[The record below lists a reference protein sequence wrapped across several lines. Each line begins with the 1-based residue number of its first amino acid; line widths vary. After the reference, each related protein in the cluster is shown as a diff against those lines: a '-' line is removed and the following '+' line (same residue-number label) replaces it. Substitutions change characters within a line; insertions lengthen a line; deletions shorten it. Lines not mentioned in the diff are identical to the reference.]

1 MYFYEWHVRFGHD
14 KKNQKQVQQHSLT
27 VGDVCSEVLVVQIQ
41 VHIPKYRC
49 SADCC
54 VLFHMPYTG
63 RISNMNKINFTL
75 FGNQVTKLLISTMT
89 HNCFQIPFLY
99 IKPFN
104 WNYWFRV
111 RTHWALP
118 SLSFL
123 LNLLLTPQLT
133 EATHYSTCQSCKVC
147 EISFPCFQRSP
158 KYPTDT

>member
-1 MYFYEWHVRFGHD
+1 MTCQIWTWQKNPDASSAAQSHFVR
-14 KKNQKQVQQHSLT
+14 
-27 VGDVCSEVLVVQIQ
+27 DVCSEALVVQIQ
-41 VHIPKYRC
+41 VHISKYRC
-49 SADCC
+49 SAD
-54 VLFHMPYTG
+54 

-123 LNLLLTPQLT
+123 LNLLI

-158 KYPTDT
+158 KYPTDTKGIPSFPGLYF